1 MALLRRFNLRTGA
14 MRMSEADSGFVREAY
29 EVLEDLDRQ
38 TTVDGVI
45 DVTRRALTRFGF
57 DFFAPTHFRTEDSDS
72 RT

>member
-1 MALLRRFNLRTGA
+1 

-29 EVLEDLDRQ
+29 EVLDDLDRQ

-57 DFFAPTHFRTEDSDS
+57 DFFASTHFRTEDSDS